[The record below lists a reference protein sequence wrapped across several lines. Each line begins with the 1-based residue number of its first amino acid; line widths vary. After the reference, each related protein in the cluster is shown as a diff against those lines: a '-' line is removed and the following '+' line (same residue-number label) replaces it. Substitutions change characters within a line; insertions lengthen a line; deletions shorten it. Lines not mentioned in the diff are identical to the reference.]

1 MCVLVLSHLRYLTDF
16 FTILVEY
23 LYWHCKGD
31 YSLSDVMCNG
41 VFQVFVSM
49 LDSVALRYTQKLQEL
64 VDSVASKIA
73 ATQVRNLRLSIA
85 KFLAGFFYLFNFCL
99 TLSVEYQEEQL
110 SRKDQTLAVTD
121 DIWTPLG
128 LSSQLKEFEDITS

>member
-1 MCVLVLSHLRYLTDF
+1 
-16 FTILVEY
+16 
-23 LYWHCKGD
+23 
-31 YSLSDVMCNG
+31 MCNG

-121 DIWTPLG
+121 DI
-128 LSSQLKEFEDITS
+128 